1 MELLKVATAKK
12 NLLASFKICLVVG
25 TVLNLINQGPTVF
38 EGGSISWIHL
48 LMNYMV
54 PFCVSSFSAAKNQMA
69 MKCD

>member
-1 MELLKVATAKK
+1 MEFFKVATAKK

-25 TVLNLINQGPTVF
+25 TILNLINQGPTVF
-38 EGGSISWIHL
+38 DGGSISWIHL
-48 LMNYMV
+48 IMNYTV